1 MNNIKDEIKFLDLQR
16 VTAMHGDEIA
26 SAVER
31 VVRRGWYLLGEEVG
45 RFEESYSRFIGT
57 KHCIGCGNGL
67 DALRLIIMAYKE
79 LGVLH
84 EGDEIIVPANTYI
97 ATILSITENRLKPV
111 LVEPRADTLQLD
123 SRLIESAITRRTK
136 AIMLVHLYGKC
147 AYDEQIERIAR
158 RFGLM
163 VLEDNAQAHGCEYNR
178 RRTGS
183 LGEAAAHSFY
193 PGKNLGALGDGGAV
207 TTDSDALAEAV
218 RALANYGSERKY
230 VLRYQGINSRLDE
243 LQAAVLSVKL
253 KYLEADNDHRRQ
265 VAHLYNISIDNP
277 LISIPNKTTTL
288 SAAESRD
295 NVYHIYP
302 ILTDL
307 RDPLQQWLGARG
319 VQTLIHY
326 PIPPHKQQCYA
337 EWNAMSLPVSE
348 SIAQRELSLPMSPYL
363 SQEEAMRVIDSINA
377 FRR

>member
-163 VLEDNAQAHGCEYNR
+163 VLEDNAQAHGCEYNG

-230 VLRYQGINSRLDE
+230 VFRYQGINSRLDE

-265 VAHLYNISIDNP
+265 VAHLYNIGIDNP

-337 EWNAMSLPVSE
+337 EWNAMPLPVSE